1 MSIVLEAATRNYG
14 LVQGVSNVSLEL
26 GPGITGILGPNG
38 AGKSTLMKLV
48 LGLARPSLGRVRI
61 DDRDP
66 ASDWELRSRFGF
78 VPEYDCFYDHM
89 TAREYVAHF
98 LQLQGVAPDEAGER
112 AAALLDDVGLGDA
125 MERRI
130 RTYSRG
136 MRQKAKF
143 ARAIA
148 HDPNLLVLDEPF
160 QGTDPTTRR
169 LLMELIRSW
178 ADAGRTILLSS
189 HILHDVEA
197 LTDRIVFLSGGQVL
211 AVGDRHAIQ
220 KLMPHVRQKV
230 RLTPA
235 DAGQRPQLARLLLEQ
250 PSVEG
255 VSLQRDWVEVDT
267 TDAEAFHRALPPLLR
282 KAKIAIHAID
292 SPGED
297 LEALYEKLVGGEQ
310 WEA

>member
-89 TAREYVAHF
+89 TAREYVAYF

-148 HDPNLLVLDEPF
+148 HDPDLLVLDEPF

-235 DAGQRPQLARLLLEQ
+235 DAGLRSQLARLLLEQ

-267 TDAEAFHRALPPLLR
+267 TDAEAFHRALPKLLR

>member
-1 MSIVLEAATRNYG
+1 
-14 LVQGVSNVSLEL
+14 
-26 GPGITGILGPNG
+26 
-38 AGKSTLMKLV
+38 MKLV
-48 LGLARPSLGRVRI
+48 LGLARPSLGRVSVDGRN
-61 DDRDP
+61 P
-66 ASDWELRSRFGF
+66 ASDWKLRSRFGF
-78 VPEYDCFYDHM
+78 VPEYDCFYEHM
-89 TAREYVAHF
+89 TGRDYVAFF
-98 LQLQGVAPDEAGER
+98 LQLQGVTLAEAGER
-112 AAALLDDVGLGDA
+112 AAALLDDVGLVEA

-130 RTYSRG
+130 RTYSHG
-136 MRQKAKF
+136 MRQKTKF
-143 ARAIA
+143 ARAVA
-148 HDPNLLVLDEPF
+148 HDPDILVLDEPF

-169 LLMELIRSW
+169 LLMERIRKW
-178 ADAGRTILLSS
+178 ASEGRTILLSS

-197 LTDRIVFLSGGQVL
+197 LTDSIVFLSGGQVL

-230 RLTPA
+230 RLTPI

-255 VSLQRDWVEVDT
+255 VSLQRDWVEIDT
-267 TDAEAFHRALPPLLR
+267 SDAEAFHHALPPLLR

>member
-1 MSIVLEAATRNYG
+1 M
-14 LVQGVSNVSLEL
+14 QGVSNVSLEL

-98 LQLQGVAPDEAGER
+98 LQLQGVVPDEAGER
-112 AAALLDDVGLGDA
+112 AAALLDNVGLGDA

-148 HDPNLLVLDEPF
+148 HDPDLLVLDEPF

-235 DAGQRPQLARLLLEQ
+235 DAGQRSQLARLLLEQ